1 MTPFFCDSYNVN
13 PDKGIILKAA
23 VLRERVTGKVSD
35 FGPLFEYTVKLVL
48 LTSFLELV
56 LYRLVSR
63 LGMHLSKMAA
73 DHPWIT
79 PTFTALTE
87 VGTWLL
93 NIVAVLLFLALT
105 VALINR
111 WGDPEA
117 SRLST
122 LGNVGTVLLL
132 LLTVVFLVVQ
142 PGMLGAI
149 VYNGLTL
156 LVLTAFVSE
165 YAMTHREPAQRV
177 LAGTYYLGVSGWLYY
192 QIVSSIYSLM
202 GTIAAPPLVYESHRA
217 GEALMVL
224 ASFFVFVAYGK
235 SKSLSLRTKNRRQRN
250 RAIWFWSTT
259 GIIFS
264 ALLVADYV
272 LDLYNPTLAS
282 TIRQASQGIGWIFQ
296 FGMGY
301 TFYLP
306 FAVYVGGL
314 LFWSYTV
321 VKLLMIGRLAGYG
334 IGLMFIAGYALLFS
348 NLTLMVILGVMLL
361 ALDRVKPAVA
371 ESVPAAA
378 GPVVPASEG
387 LLHGQA

>member
-1 MTPFFCDSYNVN
+1 M
-13 PDKGIILKAA
+13 KAA
-23 VLRERVTGKVSD
+23 TLSERVTGKVSD

-63 LGMHLSKMAA
+63 LGMHLSKLAA

-105 VALINR
+105 LALINR
-111 WGDPEA
+111 WGGAES
-117 SRLST
+117 SRLSK
-122 LGNVGTVLLL
+122 LGGAGAALLL

-149 VYNGLTL
+149 IYNGLTL
-156 LVLTAFVSE
+156 LVLTLFMSE
-165 YAMTHREPAQRV
+165 YVMTHREPAQRV
-177 LAGTYYLGVSGWLYY
+177 LAATYYLGVSGWLYY
-192 QIVSSIYSLM
+192 QVVSTLYSLM
-202 GTIAAPPLVYESHRA
+202 GTIAEPPFVYESHRV

-235 SKSLSLRTKNRRQRN
+235 SKSLSLRTRNRRQRN
-250 RAIWFWSTT
+250 RAMWFWSTT
-259 GIIFS
+259 GVIF
-264 ALLVADYV
+264 AGLIVADYL
-272 LDLYNPTLAS
+272 LDIFNPAFAS
-282 TIRQASQGIGWIFQ
+282 AFRQASQGIGWIFQ

-306 FAVYVGGL
+306 FALYVGGL
-314 LFWSYTV
+314 LCWSYTV

-348 NLTLMVILGVMLL
+348 NLTLMVVLGVMLL
-361 ALDRVKPAVA
+361 TLDRVKPTAA
-371 ESVPAAA
+371 ESLPTAAD
-378 GPVVPASEG
+378 PVLSATDG
-387 LLHGQA
+387 LIHGRA

>member
-1 MTPFFCDSYNVN
+1 M
-13 PDKGIILKAA
+13 KAA
-23 VLRERVTGKVSD
+23 AVSERVTGKVSD
-35 FGPLFEYTVKLVL
+35 FGPLFEYAVKLVL
-48 LTSFLELV
+48 LTAFLELV
-56 LYRLVSR
+56 LYRLASR

-93 NIVAVLLFLALT
+93 NIVAVLLFLVLT
-105 VALINR
+105 LTMINR
-111 WGDPEA
+111 WGGPETG
-117 SRLST
+117 RLGK
-122 LGNVGTVLLL
+122 LGSVGTALLL

-165 YAMTHREPAQRV
+165 YVMTHREPAQRMM
-177 LAGTYYLGVSGWLYY
+177 AATYYLGVSGWLYY
-192 QIVSSIYSLM
+192 QIVSTIYSLM

-264 ALLVADYV
+264 ALLVADYA

-282 TIRQASQGIGWIFQ
+282 TVRQASQGIGWIFQ

-314 LFWSYTV
+314 LCWSYTV

-348 NLTLMVILGVMLL
+348 NLTLMVVLGVMLL
-361 ALDRVKPAVA
+361 ALDRVKPTVA
-371 ESVPAAA
+371 ESVPTAA
-378 GPVVPASEG
+378 GPVMPASDG
-387 LLHGQA
+387 LLPGQA

>member
-1 MTPFFCDSYNVN
+1 M
-13 PDKGIILKAA
+13 KAA
-23 VLRERVTGKVSD
+23 ALSERVTGKVSD
-35 FGPLFEYTVKLVL
+35 FGPLFEYAVKLVL
-48 LTSFLELV
+48 LTAFLELV
-56 LYRLVSR
+56 LYRLASR

-93 NIVAVLLFLALT
+93 NIVAVLLFLVLT
-105 VALINR
+105 LTMINR
-111 WGDPEA
+111 WGGPETG
-117 SRLST
+117 RLGK
-122 LGNVGTVLLL
+122 LGSVGTALLL

-165 YAMTHREPAQRV
+165 YVMTHREPAQRMM
-177 LAGTYYLGVSGWLYY
+177 AATYYLGVSGWLYY
-192 QIVSSIYSLM
+192 QIVSTIYSLM

-264 ALLVADYV
+264 ALLVADYA

-282 TIRQASQGIGWIFQ
+282 TVRQASQGIGWIFQ

-314 LFWSYTV
+314 LCWSYTV

-348 NLTLMVILGVMLL
+348 NLTLMVVLGVMLL
-361 ALDRVKPAVA
+361 ALDRVKPTVA
-371 ESVPAAA
+371 ESVPTAA
-378 GPVVPASEG
+378 GPVMPASDG
-387 LLHGQA
+387 LLPGQA

>member
-1 MTPFFCDSYNVN
+1 M
-13 PDKGIILKAA
+13 KAA
-23 VLRERVTGKVSD
+23 AVSERVTGKVSD
-35 FGPLFEYTVKLVL
+35 FGPLFEYAVKLVL
-48 LTSFLELV
+48 LTAFLELV
-56 LYRLVSR
+56 LYRLASR

-93 NIVAVLLFLALT
+93 NIVAVLLFLVLT
-105 VALINR
+105 LTMINR
-111 WGDPEA
+111 WGGPETG
-117 SRLST
+117 RLGK
-122 LGNVGTVLLL
+122 LGSVGTVLLL

-165 YAMTHREPAQRV
+165 YVVTHREPAQRMM
-177 LAGTYYLGVSGWLYY
+177 AATYYLGVSGWLYY
-192 QIVSSIYSLM
+192 QIVSTIYSLM

-264 ALLVADYV
+264 ALLVADYA

-282 TIRQASQGIGWIFQ
+282 TVRQASQGIGWIFQ

-314 LFWSYTV
+314 LCWSYTV

-348 NLTLMVILGVMLL
+348 NLTLMVVLGVMLL
-361 ALDRVKPAVA
+361 ALDRVKPTVA
-371 ESVPAAA
+371 ESVPTAA
-378 GPVVPASEG
+378 GPVMPASDG
-387 LLHGQA
+387 LLPGQA

>member
-1 MTPFFCDSYNVN
+1 M
-13 PDKGIILKAA
+13 KAA
-23 VLRERVTGKVSD
+23 TLSERLTGRVSD

-105 VALINR
+105 LALINR
-111 WGDPEA
+111 WGGPDTG
-117 SRLST
+117 RLSK
-122 LGNVGTVLLL
+122 LGSAGTALLL
-132 LLTVVFLVVQ
+132 LLTVVFLVIQ
-142 PGMLGAI
+142 PGMLGAV

-156 LVLTAFVSE
+156 LVLMVFVSE
-165 YAMTHREPAQRV
+165 YVRTHREPTQRV
-177 LAGTYYLGVSGWLYY
+177 LAVTYYLGVSGWLYY
-192 QIVSSIYSLM
+192 QIVSTIYSMM
-202 GTIAAPPLVYESHRA
+202 GTIAQPPLVYEAHRL

-224 ASFFVFVAYGK
+224 ASFVVFVAYGK
-235 SKSLSLRTKNRRQRN
+235 SKSLSLRTRN
-250 RAIWFWSTT
+250 RQQWNRAMWFWSTT
-259 GIIFS
+259 GIIFA
-264 ALLVADYV
+264 ALIVADYL
-272 LDLYNPTLAS
+272 LDLYNPAFAS
-282 TIRQASQGIGWIFQ
+282 AFRQASQGIGWIFQ

-314 LFWSYTV
+314 LCWSYTV
-321 VKLLMIGRLAGYG
+321 IKLLMIGRLAGYG

-348 NLTLMVILGVMLL
+348 NLTLMVVLGVMLL
-361 ALDRVKPAVA
+361 TLDRVKSTAA
-371 ESVPAAA
+371 EAMASET
-378 GPVVPASEG
+378 GTTMPASDR
-387 LLHGQA
+387 LATGQV

>member
-1 MTPFFCDSYNVN
+1 MST

-63 LGMHLSKMAA
+63 LGMHLSKLAA

-111 WGDPEA
+111 WGDPET

-192 QIVSSIYSLM
+192 QIVSTIYSLM

-259 GIIFS
+259 GSFS
-264 ALLVADYV
+264 RTLLVADY
-272 LDLYNPTLAS
+272 
-282 TIRQASQGIGWIFQ
+282 
-296 FGMGY
+296 
-301 TFYLP
+301 
-306 FAVYVGGL
+306 
-314 LFWSYTV
+314 
-321 VKLLMIGRLAGYG
+321 RLG
-334 IGLMFIAGYALLFS
+334 
-348 NLTLMVILGVMLL
+348 
-361 ALDRVKPAVA
+361 
-371 ESVPAAA
+371 SV
-378 GPVVPASEG
+378 
-387 LLHGQA
+387 

>member
-1 MTPFFCDSYNVN
+1 MNAA
-13 PDKGIILKAA
+13 ILG
-23 VLRERVTGKVSD
+23 ERVTGKISD

-56 LYRLVSR
+56 LYRLASR

-105 VALINR
+105 LTLINR
-111 WGDPEA
+111 WGGPETG
-117 SRLST
+117 RLRK
-122 LGNVGTVLLL
+122 LGSVGTACLL

-142 PGMLGAI
+142 PGMPGAI
-149 VYNGLTL
+149 LYNGLTL

-165 YAMTHREPAQRV
+165 YVMTHREPAQRA
-177 LAGTYYLGVSGWLYY
+177 LAATYYLGVSGWLYY
-192 QIVSSIYSLM
+192 QIVSTIYSLM
-202 GTIAAPPLVYESHRA
+202 GTIASPPLVYESHRT

-224 ASFFVFVAYGK
+224 SSFFVFAAYGK

-264 ALLVADYV
+264 ILIVADYV
-272 LDLYNPTLAS
+272 LDLYNPAVAS
-282 TIRQASQGIGWIFQ
+282 AVRQASQGIGWIFQ

-306 FAVYVGGL
+306 FAVYVGGVL
-314 LFWSYTV
+314 CWSYTV

-348 NLTLMVILGVMLL
+348 NLTLMVVLGVMLL
-361 ALDRVKPAVA
+361 ALDRVKPTVI
-371 ESVPAAA
+371 ESVPTAA
-378 GPVVPASEG
+378 GSTMSASDS
-387 LLHGQA
+387 LLPGQA

>member
-1 MTPFFCDSYNVN
+1 M
-13 PDKGIILKAA
+13 KAGA
-23 VLRERVTGKVSD
+23 LSERVTGKVSD
-35 FGPLFEYTVKLVL
+35 FGPLFEYAVKLVL
-48 LTSFLELV
+48 LTAFLELV
-56 LYRLVSR
+56 LYRLASR

-93 NIVAVLLFLALT
+93 NIVAVLLFLVLT
-105 VALINR
+105 LTMINR
-111 WGDPEA
+111 WGGPETG
-117 SRLST
+117 RLGK
-122 LGNVGTVLLL
+122 LGSVGTALLL

-165 YAMTHREPAQRV
+165 YVMTHREPAQRMM
-177 LAGTYYLGVSGWLYY
+177 AATYYLGVSGWLYY
-192 QIVSSIYSLM
+192 QIVSTIYSLM

-264 ALLVADYV
+264 ALLVADYA

-282 TIRQASQGIGWIFQ
+282 TVRQASQGIGWIFQ

-314 LFWSYTV
+314 LCWSYTV

-348 NLTLMVILGVMLL
+348 NLTLMVVLGVMLL
-361 ALDRVKPAVA
+361 ALDRVKPTVA
-371 ESVPAAA
+371 ESVPTAA
-378 GPVVPASEG
+378 GPVMPASDG
-387 LLHGQA
+387 LLPGQA

>member
-1 MTPFFCDSYNVN
+1 MGMVM
-13 PDKGIILKAA
+13 KAA
-23 VLRERVTGKVSD
+23 ALSERVTGKVTD

-48 LTSFLELV
+48 LASFLELV
-56 LYRLVSR
+56 LYRLISR

-105 VALINR
+105 LSLINR
-111 WGDPEA
+111 WGGPETGRF
-117 SRLST
+117 SRLGSA
-122 LGNVGTVLLL
+122 GAALLL
-132 LLTVVFLVVQ
+132 LLTLVFLVVQ
-142 PGMLGAI
+142 PGMLGA
-149 VYNGLTL
+149 VLYNGLTL
-156 LVLTAFVSE
+156 LVLTVFVSE
-165 YAMTHREPAQRV
+165 YVMTHREPAQRV
-177 LAGTYYLGVSGWLYY
+177 LAATYYLGVSGWLYY
-192 QIVSSIYSLM
+192 QIVSTIYSLM
-202 GTIAAPPLVYESHRA
+202 GTITSPPFVYESHRA

-224 ASFFVFVAYGK
+224 ASFLVFVTYGK

-264 ALLVADYV
+264 ALLVADYA
-272 LDLYNPTLAS
+272 LDLYNPALAS
-282 TIRQASQGIGWIFQ
+282 AVRQASQGIGWIFQ

-314 LFWSYTV
+314 LCWSYTV

-334 IGLMFIAGYALLFS
+334 IALMFIAGYALLFS
-348 NLTLMVILGVMLL
+348 NLTLMVVLGVMLL
-361 ALDRVKPAVA
+361 ALDRAKPTATD
-371 ESVPAAA
+371 SVPTTA
-378 GPVVPASEG
+378 GPVMPASGG
-387 LLHGQA
+387 LLPGQA

>member
-1 MTPFFCDSYNVN
+1 MKT
-13 PDKGIILKAA
+13 AA
-23 VLRERVTGKVSD
+23 LRERVTGKVSD
-35 FGPLFEYTVKLVL
+35 FGPLFEYAVKLVL

-56 LYRLVSR
+56 LYRLASR

-73 DHPWIT
+73 EHPWIT

-93 NIVAVLLFLALT
+93 NIVAVLLFLVLT
-105 VALINR
+105 LTMINR
-111 WGDPEA
+111 WEGPETG
-117 SRLST
+117 RLGK
-122 LGNVGTVLLL
+122 LGSVGTALLL

-165 YAMTHREPAQRV
+165 YVMTHREPAQRMM
-177 LAGTYYLGVSGWLYY
+177 AATYYLGVSGWLYY
-192 QIVSSIYSLM
+192 QIVSTIYSLM

-250 RAIWFWSTT
+250 RAIWFWTTT

-264 ALLVADYV
+264 ALLVADYA

-282 TIRQASQGIGWIFQ
+282 TVRQASQGIGWIFQ

-314 LFWSYTV
+314 LCWSYTV
-321 VKLLMIGRLAGYG
+321 VKLLMMGRLAGYG

-348 NLTLMVILGVMLL
+348 NLTLMVVLGVMLL
-361 ALDRVKPAVA
+361 ALDRVKPTVA
-371 ESVPAAA
+371 ESVPTAA
-378 GPVVPASEG
+378 GPVMPASDG
-387 LLHGQA
+387 LLPGQA